1 MKTFKKGLKITNLD
15 VISKQDFIYWHEKV
29 YHKGWFLS
37 WQTRFLLKQIQLGL
51 IYYAIKIKKDEG
63 TKC

>member
-1 MKTFKKGLKITNLD
+1 MKAFKKGLRITNLD
-15 VISKQDFIYWHEKV
+15 VISKLDFIIWHEKV

-37 WQTRFLLKQIQLGL
+37 WQTRFLLKQIQLGQV
-51 IYYAIKIKKDEG
+51 YYAIKIKKDEG